1 MINSAVKLQILL
13 MTKMHILQKA
23 KLLRNT
29 EFSVT
34 NTQFSKAKCV
44 LDRAKLVIHSAAAN
58 VHFTSK
64 VYSTRFG
71 DVLAEIA

>member
-1 MINSAVKLQILL
+1 

-23 KLLRNT
+23 KLLKNT
-29 EFSVT
+29 EFPVT

-44 LDRAKLVIHSAAAN
+44 LERAKLVIHSVHFAAAN

-71 DVLAEIA
+71 DVLSEIA